1 MCDMDV
7 LTAALVSLIFG
18 GAGAYFGAYFR
29 EKGKNLA
36 TKEDL
41 DRVVRK
47 TEEIK
52 AEIARDM
59 SIGLRR
65 RELQIEVLKEFAG
78 TSTQLISAVN
88 RGTFANL
95 TEEAKYK
102 LMASLAL
109 SQALF
114 SDATY
119 RCVNDF
125 IATTPPSANP
135 TAAECVP
142 RLNAALKAMVEEICR

>member
-1 MCDMDV
+1 MDV
-7 LTAALVSLIFG
+7 LATALVSLIFG
-18 GAGAYFGAYFR
+18 GLGAYFGSYLGQ
-29 EKGKNLA
+29 KGKNLA

-78 TSTQLISAVN
+78 ASTQLISAVN
-88 RGTFANL
+88 RGTFADL
-95 TEEAKYK
+95 AEEAKYK
-102 LMASLAL
+102 LMTSLAL
-109 SQALF
+109 SKALF
-114 SDATY
+114 SDETHRY
-119 RCVNDF
+119 VDDF

-142 RLNAALKAMVEEICR
+142 RLNAALKAMVEEIICR